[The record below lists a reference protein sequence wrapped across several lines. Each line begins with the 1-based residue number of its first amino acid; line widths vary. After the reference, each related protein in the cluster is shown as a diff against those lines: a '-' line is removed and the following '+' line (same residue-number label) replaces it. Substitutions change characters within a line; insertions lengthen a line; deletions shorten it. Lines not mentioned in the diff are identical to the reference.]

1 MDLRLSFLLSAAIV
15 FVGTHIIL
23 THQLRKPLISLLGQA
38 GFIAAYS
45 LVAVVTL
52 GWTVYAFA
60 EAPRSP
66 YAWPA
71 YADWAWIA
79 AMLITFFALLLLIGS
94 FAGNPAATSPKAAEL
109 AASKEPT
116 GAFAVTR
123 HPMMWGI
130 SLWAFS
136 HILLAPEPRTL
147 FLMGAFIVLGLGG
160 SAMQDRKKQGQLGD
174 AWTGWQ
180 ARTSFFPKLSGLARI
195 SPVMWLGAL
204 ALWLGISWLHL
215 PLGGVA
221 AGVWRWLG

>member
-1 MDLRLSFLLSAAIV
+1 
-15 FVGTHIIL
+15 
-23 THQLRKPLISLLGQA
+23 
-38 GFIAAYS
+38 
-45 LVAVVTL
+45 
-52 GWTVYAFA
+52 
-60 EAPRSP
+60 
-66 YAWPA
+66 
-71 YADWAWIA
+71 
-79 AMLITFFALLLLIGS
+79 
-94 FAGNPAATSPKAAEL
+94 
-109 AASKEPT
+109 
-116 GAFAVTR
+116 
-123 HPMMWGI
+123 MMWGI

-136 HILLAPEPRTL
+136 HILLVPEPRTL

-174 AWTGWQ
+174 AWAGWQ